1 MEVKLVNL
9 LSLILIKIKNYI
21 DYITKEKIDIIK
33 YSYFIKNII
42 DYVKNIKKK
51 NIFLFLLKLKDNN
64 HPKEAYLNTIN
75 TSSLNIK
82 EKKNVLI
89 HKKKLSK
96 TNFRKFKYYSSNANN
111 IDKKI
116 IYNQKNT
123 MKLYNLI
130 YRILLISIID
140 KIKKEANR
148 RTLIKAFR
156 DWY

>member
-82 EKKNVLI
+82 EKKNV
-89 HKKKLSK
+89 
-96 TNFRKFKYYSSNANN
+96 
-111 IDKKI
+111 
-116 IYNQKNT
+116 
-123 MKLYNLI
+123 
-130 YRILLISIID
+130 
-140 KIKKEANR
+140 
-148 RTLIKAFR
+148 
-156 DWY
+156 

>member
-1 MEVKLVNL
+1 MEVKCVNL

-82 EKKNVLI
+82 EKKNV
-89 HKKKLSK
+89 
-96 TNFRKFKYYSSNANN
+96 
-111 IDKKI
+111 
-116 IYNQKNT
+116 
-123 MKLYNLI
+123 
-130 YRILLISIID
+130 
-140 KIKKEANR
+140 
-148 RTLIKAFR
+148 
-156 DWY
+156 